1 MKLKKVIIKN
11 YKNLKDVEINFPDSN
26 IIAFIGNNGSG
37 KSNIL
42 ENIAHTFFVAKDFN
56 NRNDID
62 YIFDYIYQID
72 SNEYRIEDD
81 GVRFLY
87 YKNNAR
93 DIKNI
98 GNGLPKV
105 IFTYYAGERVD
116 LIRIANIFKKAMM
129 SI

>member
-42 ENIAHTFFVAKDFN
+42 ENIAHTFSVAKDFN

-72 SNEYRIEDD
+72 SNEY
-81 GVRFLY
+81 
-87 YKNNAR
+87 
-93 DIKNI
+93 
-98 GNGLPKV
+98 
-105 IFTYYAGERVD
+105 
-116 LIRIANIFKKAMM
+116 
-129 SI
+129 